1 MQSIVSDLKDFYS
14 ISTKKFELEL
24 SIMDVHYIIIID
36 Q

>member
-24 SIMDVHYIIIID
+24 TIMDVLILISFR
-36 Q
+36 